1 MTAPG
6 KGPQL
11 CAAPGCDEP
20 LPEQTGR
27 GRRRLFCSPRCR
39 TASATRT
46 AQLGVEVDH
55 ETLDENAARPF
66 GRVWLVKMRRGP
78 KEVVVAQGLGRPS
91 AAYLA
96 SQLAD
101 LIERPRRQEGGG
113 MN

>member
-1 MTAPG
+1 VTAPG
-6 KGPQL
+6 KGHSS
-11 CAAPGCDEP
+11 ARH
-20 LPEQTGR
+20 R
-27 GRRRLFCSPRCR
+27 GATSRSRNRPAGTSTVVLLPRCR

-91 AAYLA
+91 ADYLA
-96 SQLAD
+96 SQIAD

>member
-1 MTAPG
+1 
-6 KGPQL
+6 
-11 CAAPGCDEP
+11 
-20 LPEQTGR
+20 
-27 GRRRLFCSPRCR
+27 LFCSPRCR

-91 AAYLA
+91 ADYLA
-96 SQLAD
+96 SQIAD
-101 LIERPRRQEGGG
+101 LIERPRR
-113 MN
+113 